1 MTDKQLKDLVY
12 EIQQSTQDYKNKLEG
27 LAREEQRLQMAQDVL
42 KKDIENLNNLRVE
55 LASMVV
61 RLKDERDKLLKS
73 RVEIA
78 RTEKENLMS
87 IATAYDKM
95 DTAAAGK
102 ILTNM
107 CTSEN
112 ADSKR
117 RLIGG
122 AGSNIDDAVKILY
135 YMAEKTKAKVLA
147 ELVNAKPG
155 LAALLC
161 ERLKRVTEQE

>member
-1 MTDKQLKDLVY
+1 VQ
-12 EIQQSTQDYKNKLEG
+12 EYKNKLEG
-27 LAREEQRLQMAQDVL
+27 LAKEEQRLQMVQDML
-42 KKDIENLNNLRVE
+42 KKDIENLNDLRVK

-78 RTEKENLMS
+78 RAEKENLQS

-95 DTAAAGK
+95 DSTAAGK

-107 CTSEN
+107 CAS
-112 ADSKR
+112 DDGGSKR
-117 RLIGG
+117 RVIGG
-122 AGSNIDDAVKILY
+122 AGSNMDDAVKILY

-147 ELVNAKPG
+147 ELVNSEPG

-161 ERLKRVTEQE
+161 ERLKRVTEQG